1 MKGMRNIAPTGVRI
15 PDELKE
21 KIVQRAH
28 RNGRSINSEIVTILQ
43 AAIDEDENP
52 KSAEA
57 FVEREAEL
65 FKEALLDALQSRYG
79 KGKGKGKK

>member
-21 KIVQRAH
+21 KIVRRAQ

-57 FVEREAEL
+57 FAQLEAEK
-65 FKEALLDALQSRYG
+65 FKTALLETLQSRYG
-79 KGKGKGKK
+79 DNKKK

>member
-21 KIVQRAH
+21 AIVQRAR
-28 RNGRSINSEIVTILQ
+28 RNGRSINSEIVIILQ
-43 AAIDEDENP
+43 AAIDDETNP

-57 FVEREAEL
+57 YVQIEAEK
-65 FKEALLDALQSRYG
+65 FKAALLDTLQSRYG
-79 KGKGKGKK
+79 NKKTNEK